1 MNLKKKLTSVSAQV
15 LDNSNAISSA
25 VSDIGKAMDVI
36 GEDSSENNLGKH
48 RPNVSAFE
56 RKPR

>member
-1 MNLKKKLTSVSAQV
+1 MNLKKKLTSVSTQV

-36 GEDSSENNLGKH
+36 GKDSSENNRVVELLNSLTGK
-48 RPNVSAFE
+48 F
-56 RKPR
+56 KL

>member
-36 GEDSSENNLGKH
+36 GEDSSENNRG
-48 RPNVSAFE
+48 V
-56 RKPR
+56 

>member
-1 MNLKKKLTSVSAQV
+1 MNLKKKLTFVSAQV

-36 GEDSSENNLGKH
+36 GEDSSENNRGVELLNSLTGK
-48 RPNVSAFE
+48 F
-56 RKPR
+56 KL